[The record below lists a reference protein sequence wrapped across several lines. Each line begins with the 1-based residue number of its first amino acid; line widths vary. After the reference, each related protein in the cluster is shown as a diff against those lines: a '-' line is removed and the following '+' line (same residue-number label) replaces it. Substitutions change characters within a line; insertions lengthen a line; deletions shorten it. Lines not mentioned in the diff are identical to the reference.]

1 MKAHKRDSGNIIKP
15 FVRLKY
21 EETGEKMVKYAIAE
35 QLVGK
40 EVVTS
45 DGLDLGKFL
54 DAELNE
60 VTGKLT
66 SLVVEPNQD
75 SDFVKKLDIKE
86 GKLRIPYASV
96 MAVNDF
102 IVVDRKGLS

>member
-1 MKAHKRDSGNIIKP
+1 
-15 FVRLKY
+15 
-21 EETGEKMVKYAIAE
+21 MVKYVIAE
-35 QLVGK
+35 QLIGK

-66 SLVVEPNQD
+66 TLVIEPNAD
-75 SDFVKKLDIKE
+75 SDFVKKLDIKD
-86 GKLRIPYASV
+86 GKLRVPYNSV

-102 IVVDRKGLS
+102 IVVDRKGIS

>member
-1 MKAHKRDSGNIIKP
+1 
-15 FVRLKY
+15 
-21 EETGEKMVKYAIAE
+21 MVKYVIAE
-35 QLVGK
+35 QLIGK

-66 SLVVEPNQD
+66 TLVIEPNAD
-75 SDFVKKLDIKE
+75 SEFVKKLDIKD
-86 GKLRIPYASV
+86 GKLRVPYDSV

-102 IVVDRKGLS
+102 IVVDRKGIS

>member
-1 MKAHKRDSGNIIKP
+1 
-15 FVRLKY
+15 
-21 EETGEKMVKYAIAE
+21 MVKYVIAE

-66 SLVVEPNQD
+66 TLVIEPNAD
-75 SDFVKKLDIKE
+75 SGFVKKLDIKD
-86 GKLRIPYASV
+86 GKLRVPYDSV

-102 IVVDRKGLS
+102 IVVDRKGIS

>member
-1 MKAHKRDSGNIIKP
+1 
-15 FVRLKY
+15 
-21 EETGEKMVKYAIAE
+21 MVKYVIAE
-35 QLVGK
+35 QLIGK

-60 VTGKLT
+60 ITGKLT
-66 SLVVEPNQD
+66 TLVIEPNAD
-75 SDFVKKLDIKE
+75 SEFVKKLDIKD
-86 GKLRIPYASV
+86 GKLRVPYNSV

-102 IVVDRKGLS
+102 IVVDRKGIS

>member
-1 MKAHKRDSGNIIKP
+1 VTN
-15 FVRLKY
+15 
-21 EETGEKMVKYAIAE
+21 MVKYVIAE
-35 QLVGK
+35 QLIGK

-66 SLVVEPNQD
+66 TLVIEPNAD
-75 SDFVKKLDIKE
+75 SEFVKKLDIKD
-86 GKLRIPYASV
+86 GKLRVPYNSV

-102 IVVDRKGLS
+102 IVVDRKGIS

>member
-1 MKAHKRDSGNIIKP
+1 
-15 FVRLKY
+15 
-21 EETGEKMVKYAIAE
+21 MVKYVIAE

-40 EVVTS
+40 EVITS
-45 DGLDLGKFL
+45 DGMDLGKFL

-66 SLVVEPNQD
+66 ELVVEPNPD
-75 SDFVKKLDIKE
+75 SDFVKKLEVKG
-86 GKLRIPYASV
+86 GKLHLPYSSV

-102 IVVDRKGLS
+102 IIVDRKGLS

>member
-1 MKAHKRDSGNIIKP
+1 
-15 FVRLKY
+15 
-21 EETGEKMVKYAIAE
+21 MVKYVIAE

-40 EVVTS
+40 EVMTS
-45 DGLDLGKFL
+45 DGMDLGKFL

-66 SLVVEPNQD
+66 TLVIEPNPD
-75 SDFVKKLDIKE
+75 SDFVKKLDVKE
-86 GKLRIPYASV
+86 GKLRVPYASV
-96 MAVNDF
+96 MAVNDY

>member
-1 MKAHKRDSGNIIKP
+1 
-15 FVRLKY
+15 
-21 EETGEKMVKYAIAE
+21 MVKYVIAE
-35 QLVGK
+35 QLIGK

-66 SLVVEPNQD
+66 TLVIEPNAD
-75 SDFVKKLDIKE
+75 SEFVKKLDIKD
-86 GKLRIPYASV
+86 GKLRVPYNSV

-102 IVVDRKGLS
+102 IVVDRKGIS